1 MNDITERL
9 KTAIDILYSI
19 IDEYSEVKINRDNF
33 KIIQF
38 PKDSTPPP
46 DGTPGTAVVS
56 QLNKTEDLNE
66 IDFKEIMK
74 RKYGKG
80 TYCKRQV
87 TRKNGSIYTYYQGT
101 IYVNGVPKTMTS
113 KTVRGIE
120 AKLNGVLRLK
130 NGRVKRDT
138 ELTFGEWSLTFL
150 KKKVTTISPRYAL
163 DYERQIK
170 HLNEVFGKYKLGRIT
185 AEQIENYL
193 FTKVPSTQKR
203 LYDQLRNIF
212 ADAVRLRK
220 ISENPCSF
228 IVRPK
233 CKQKKFRC
241 YEFEEQNVMIN
252 SLPEDYSK
260 LFVFLCCTGLRISEC
275 LALTPADVTPK
286 YIRICKTKDSV
297 TNEIVP
303 TTKNGEERKVIYHE
317 SLLQYL
323 DLDFISSINYRTLN
337 RVFAT
342 YYKQFENINL
352 HSTRHTYASLAHY
365 VGIDEKV
372 IQNQLGHKTLAMTQD
387 TYTNLLLDGESIIK
401 TYFYNLYKIIMS
413 SRRT

>member
-1 MNDITERL
+1 MRISDL
-9 KTAIDILYSI
+9 KRDLEVIQIALARVIGFADALVEKYESTTA
-19 IDEYSEVKINRDNF
+19 EYSA
-33 KIIQF
+33 
-38 PKDSTPPP
+38 PPP
-46 DGTPGTAVVS
+46 DGTPGTVVS
-56 QLNKTEDLNE
+56 QLNRTEDLSE

-101 IYVNGVPKTMTS
+101 IYVNGIPKTLTS

-120 AKLNGVLRLK
+120 SKLNGVLRLK

-193 FTKVPSTQKR
+193 LTKVPSTQKR

-220 ISENPCSF
+220 ISENPCTF
-228 IVRPK
+228 IIRPK
-233 CKQKKFRC
+233 CKQKNFRC
-241 YEFEEQNVMIN
+241 YEFSEQNVMID

-275 LALTPADVTPK
+275 LALTHADVTPK

-317 SLLQYL
+317 SLRPY
-323 DLDFISSINYRTLN
+323 INVEFWQTLTH
-337 RVFAT
+337 RKVSR
-342 YYKQFENINL
+342 QFQPIYSQFKNVNL
-352 HSTRHTYASLAHY
+352 HSTRHTYASLAHF
-365 VGIDEKV
+365 VGIDDKI

-387 TYTNLLLDGESIIK
+387 TYTNIMIPGESIILS
-401 TYFYNLYKIIMS
+401 YFEKLKEII
-413 SRRT
+413 RFTR

>member
-1 MNDITERL
+1 M
-9 KTAIDILYSI
+9 ID
-19 IDEYSEVKINRDNF
+19 
-33 KIIQF
+33 
-38 PKDSTPPP
+38 
-46 DGTPGTAVVS
+46 
-56 QLNKTEDLNE
+56 
-66 IDFKEIMK
+66 
-74 RKYGKG
+74 
-80 TYCKRQV
+80 
-87 TRKNGSIYTYYQGT
+87 
-101 IYVNGVPKTMTS
+101 
-113 KTVRGIE
+113 
-120 AKLNGVLRLK
+120 
-130 NGRVKRDT
+130 
-138 ELTFGEWSLTFL
+138 
-150 KKKVTTISPRYAL
+150 
-163 DYERQIK
+163 
-170 HLNEVFGKYKLGRIT
+170 
-185 AEQIENYL
+185 
-193 FTKVPSTQKR
+193 
-203 LYDQLRNIF
+203 
-212 ADAVRLRK
+212 
-220 ISENPCSF
+220 
-228 IVRPK
+228 
-233 CKQKKFRC
+233 
-241 YEFEEQNVMIN
+241 

-275 LALTPADVTPK
+275 LALTHADVTPK

-317 SLLQYL
+317 SLLPYL